1 MSCGLSAFAGGAVL
15 ADPIT
20 LLDVSAKKKN
30 HVCFSGNCIRMLGEI
45 DRCDE
50 ALTEF

>member
-1 MSCGLSAFAGGAVL
+1 MSCGLSAFAVGAVL
-15 ADPIT
+15 ADRMA
-20 LLDVSAKKKN
+20 LLDVRAKKKTTS
-30 HVCFSGNCIRMLGEI
+30 CFSGNCIRMLGEI